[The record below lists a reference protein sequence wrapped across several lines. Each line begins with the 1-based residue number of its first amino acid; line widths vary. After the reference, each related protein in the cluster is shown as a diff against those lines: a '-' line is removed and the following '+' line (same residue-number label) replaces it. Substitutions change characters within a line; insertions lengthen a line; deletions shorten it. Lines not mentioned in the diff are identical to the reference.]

1 MKRTIEMILMTL
13 LIVLAA
19 VFVGSTLMGCS
30 SDSDDPMDN
39 QKEIEL
45 KNFSNTGCKN
55 RYMSRAEDD
64 NNASFEDSVLHDG
77 YLDIY
82 HRNVMFNCCPGTI
95 GADIQVEGN
104 KIIIGEY
111 ETEDMCD
118 CVCPYDLGYEV
129 GPLVEGKTY
138 TIYIGRK
145 GRELKVAEFTFQN
158 SMSGTWE
165 EGSYE
170 SSIEYEE
177 NPTTLIGTWHLV
189 KANYAWEGIRE
200 YVGKSTLMSISY
212 DNYLFVDHIEGEEK
226 TFLYGGIYDYTL
238 STDDADQVITIKASD
253 IENYY
258 DLFQGPDEFRDIEYK
273 FTYRI
278 QDGMLFFDG
287 GVAHDGPGYYFKKV
301 IANNRPD

>member
-1 MKRTIEMILMTL
+1 MKRSKLLWMSAVLMLTIGMTN
-13 LIVLAA
+13 
-19 VFVGSTLMGCS
+19 CS
-30 SDSDDPMDN
+30 SDSDDTVDN

-64 NNASFEDSVLHDG
+64 SKEIIEYSVLHKG
-77 YLDIY
+77 YLYIN
-82 HRNVMFNCCPGTI
+82 HRNVFFNCCPGTI
-95 GADIQVEGN
+95 GADIQVEDN

-111 ETEDMCD
+111 ETEDECD

-129 GPLVEGKTY
+129 GPLVEGKSY
-138 TIYIGRK
+138 TIYIGYK
-145 GRELKVAEFTFQN
+145 GRESKVAEFTFQN
-158 SMSGTWE
+158 SMSGTWGV
-165 EGSYE
+165 GSYE
-170 SSIEYEE
+170 SSIEYED
-177 NPTTLIGTWHLV
+177 NPTTLMGTWHLV

-200 YVGKSTLMSISY
+200 YVGTSTLMSISS
-212 DNYLFVDHIEGEEK
+212 DNFLFVDHKEGEEK

-238 STDDADQVITIKASD
+238 TTDDANPGNQVITIKASD

-258 DLFQGPDEFRDIEYK
+258 NLFQGPDEFRDIEYK
-273 FTYRI
+273 FTYSI

-301 IANNRPD
+301 IEKNLYD

>member
-1 MKRTIEMILMTL
+1 MKKNYFLVMSILLM
-13 LIVLAA
+13 LA
-19 VFVGSTLMGCS
+19 FGMSNCS
-30 SDSDDPMDN
+30 SDSDDTVDN

-64 NNASFEDSVLHDG
+64 SKEIIEYSVLHDG
-77 YLDIY
+77 YLYIY
-82 HRNVMFNCCPGTI
+82 HRNVFFNCCPGTI

-111 ETEDMCD
+111 ETEAMCN

-129 GPLVEGKTY
+129 GPLVEGKSY
-138 TIYIGRK
+138 TIYIGHK
-145 GRELKVAEFTFQN
+145 GRELKVAEFTFKN

-165 EGSYE
+165 EGSYD
-170 SSIEYEE
+170 STYGYEV

-200 YVGKSTLMSISY
+200 YVGKSTSMTISY
-212 DNYLFVDHIEGEEK
+212 NNYLIVDHIEGEEK

-238 STDDADQVITIKASD
+238 STDDADQVITIKASNL
-253 IENYY
+253 EHFY

-287 GVAHDGPGYYFKKV
+287 GVALDGPGYYFKKV
-301 IANNRPD
+301 IKNDETDGKD

>member
-1 MKRTIEMILMTL
+1 MKKNFFLVMSTL
-13 LIVLAA
+13 LMLA
-19 VFVGSTLMGCS
+19 FGMSNCS
-30 SDSDDPMDN
+30 SDSDDTVDN

-64 NNASFEDSVLHDG
+64 SKEIIEYSVLHDG
-77 YLDIY
+77 YLYIY
-82 HRNVMFNCCPGTI
+82 HRNVFFNCCPGTI

-111 ETEDMCD
+111 ETEAMCN

-129 GPLVEGKTY
+129 GPLVEGKSY
-138 TIYIGRK
+138 TIYIGHK
-145 GRELKVAEFTFQN
+145 GLESKVAEFTFQN
-158 SMSGTWE
+158 SMSGTWG

-177 NPTTLIGTWHLV
+177 NPTTLMGTWHLV
-189 KANYAWEGIRE
+189 KANYAWGGIRE
-200 YVGKSTLMSISY
+200 YVGKSTSMTISY
-212 DNYLFVDHIEGEEK
+212 NNYLIVDHIEGEEK

-238 STDDADQVITIKASD
+238 STDNADQVITIKASD

-273 FTYRI
+273 FYYSI

-287 GVAHDGPGYYFKKV
+287 GVALDGPGYYFKKV
-301 IANNRPD
+301 IKNDETDGKD